1 MKRFDFY
8 ILFLTVMCLCC
19 GCIEEVSV
27 EEHIGSDIR
36 IYADFSETR
45 TIHTSADGVTSVEW
59 VAGDKIGICTDEQ
72 EHLCYIADESGKS
85 TSFSA
90 ESTKL
95 EAQEGDVV
103 YAYYKYN
110 EWGFPGNKIFR
121 LPNITG
127 QHYSKGLAEYDILY
141 AEGEVHNNEVN
152 LKFRHIFA
160 FLKVTVPTKFLVKNS
175 NTGNYKLYFTSDE
188 PISCYDGKY
197 NMQEGKFEID
207 GTTETSLIYKI
218 DDDISGKSNITFTIA
233 MLPQANKTE
242 ISIYTNSINVQN
254 RLYSVK
260 SPEDG
265 FRVGYVYNL
274 TISEELFER
283 EKDKSVQALTA
294 LYNSTNGTNWKNNTN
309 WLSGE
314 PLYKWYGLNANY
326 WPESTIEVDDIVEI
340 QLFDNN
346 LCGTLP
352 KEFAHILSKASAIM
366 IEGNGL
372 NGVIPEEVRQHPRWQ
387 NFGWNVLRQNPYIG
401 GGFDFSEGT
410 GLVIPDG
417 EISFFVEDELKT
429 ISEVFGANELT
440 FVVNAGAVDM
450 IESIS
455 DERVNYYLGYADKGF
470 GMLVTV
476 GGFWDYPYDDYKEHI
491 VKKREMGL
499 PEDIMWAKDF
509 IGEVTKQS
517 SGSYGEMHL
526 FDKYGNLLGT
536 WMRDYSISEK
546 WYLDQMD
553 PIVRKY
559 LGEPEEHPEFSTSY
573 YKSTD
578 YSRDGE
584 VVTLQSATV
593 GSGIDLVFM
602 GDGYVD
608 KQMEDGGKYEQDMK
622 ASMEYF
628 FGAEPYKSFRSRFNV
643 YAVKVISPNEERA
656 EGCEW
661 RINFNND
668 ICFEYASKV
677 SGIDTDKVTIVNVA
691 NNPNPMFVSGYTN
704 MYDSGASVAHI
715 EQGGPSSIIVHEAG
729 GHGLG
734 KLLDEYIYSGYEEN
748 YCPPENLESF
758 RNWIKTDYHDKGWG
772 MNIDTTDDP
781 ENVIWN
787 HFLNDERYSG
797 EVGIYQGAWY
807 WPTDLWRASE
817 NSVMNSDYSRF
828 NAPSREAIYKW
839 IMQWSEGEGWEYDFE
854 DFAEYDQIN
863 RGAVATRSNYVE
875 RRDNREFRHR
885 PPTVIKGSPANK
897 IEQDDSIEHYLS
909 K

>member
-45 TIHTSADGVTSVEW
+45 TTHTSADGVTSVEW

-110 EWGFPGNKIFR
+110 ERDFTVYKSFN
-121 LPNITG
+121 LPNI
-127 QHYSKGLAEYDILY
+127 QDQCYSEGLAEYDMLY
-141 AEGEVHNNEVN
+141 AKGEVHNNEVN

-160 FLKVTVPTKFLVKNS
+160 FLKVTVPTRMLGKYGDSGSYELH
-175 NTGNYKLYFTSDE
+175 LTSDQT
-188 PISCYDGKY
+188 ISFTEGRY
-197 NMQEGKFEID
+197 NMQEDKFVTNGYNTINYLID
-207 GTTETSLIYKI
+207 N
-218 DDDISGKSNITFTIA
+218 DISGKDNVTITIA
-233 MLPQANKTE
+233 MLPQANETE
-242 ISIYTNSINVQN
+242 VSIYTVSENGVRN
-254 RLYSVK
+254 RLYIVN

-265 FRVGYVYNL
+265 FRAGYVYNL
-274 TISEELFER
+274 NLSEQLLN
-283 EKDKSVQALTA
+283 EKEKSVAALTA
-294 LYNSTNGTNWKNNTN
+294 LYNSTNGDKWYRNDN
-309 WLSGE
+309 WLSDE
-314 PLYKWYGLNANY
+314 PLYKWYGLNHNY
-326 WPESTIEVDDIVEI
+326 WPENTIEVDEIVEI

-352 KEFAHILSKASAIM
+352 VEFTHIMSKAQDIM
-366 IEGNGL
+366 IDGN
-372 NGVIPEEVRQHPRWQ
+372 NMYGVIPEEVRTHARW
-387 NFGWNVLRQNPYIG
+387 NEFGWNVILQNPYYG
-401 GGFDFSEGT
+401 GGFDMTDINLRASDMEVEYLKGGT
-410 GLVIPDG
+410 ARLADLLKANR
-417 EISFFVEDELKT
+417 ISLIMIDTPSDEL
-429 ISEVFGANELT
+429 ANL
-440 FVVNAGAVDM
+440 FLSYRN
-450 IESIS
+450 
-455 DERVNYYLGYADKGF
+455 KGF
-470 GMLVTV
+470 GIIISHSGT
-476 GGFWDYPYDDYKEHI
+476 GGES
-491 VKKREMGL
+491 REATI
-499 PEDIMWAKDF
+499 ER
-509 IGEVTKQS
+509 T
-517 SGSYGEMHL
+517 
-526 FDKYGNLLGT
+526 DKYALTDGIVRLWKMQLQHPQLGEGLRWLGTVFLLDDEGNLIDVLPRDWAIPESWYCSKIGQRLQEHLG
-536 WMRDYSISEK
+536 D
-546 WYLDQMD
+546 
-553 PIVRKY
+553 
-559 LGEPEEHPEFSTSY
+559 PEEHPEFSTSY

-593 GSGIDLVFM
+593 GNGIDLVFM

-608 KQMEDGGKYEQDMK
+608 KQMEDGGRYEQDMK

-628 FGAEPYKSFRSRFNV
+628 FEVEPYKSFRNRFNV

-668 ICFEYASKV
+668 ICIEYASKV
-677 SGIDTDKVTIVNVA
+677 SGIDSDKVTIVNVA
-691 NNPNPMFVSGYTN
+691 NNPDPMFVSGYTN
-704 MYDSGASVAHI
+704 MYESGASVAHI
-715 EQGGPSSIIVHEAG
+715 EKGGPSSIIVHEAG

-781 ENVIWN
+781 EKVIWN
-787 HFLNDERYSG
+787 HFLKDERYSG

-828 NAPSREAIYKW
+828 NAPSRETIYKW

-854 DFAEYDQIN
+854 DFAKYDQIN

-875 RRDNREFRHR
+875 RRDNREFIHR